1 MFQLSNYWALILLIL
16 IPYTFYL
23 SRKSLT
29 DLSSYR
35 RWSTFAIRS
44 FIILLFI
51 LSLAGFKLV
60 WRSDRICAIF
70 ALDVS
75 GSIPENEVQKALAF
89 INRAIDNLKEDD
101 EAGLIVFGKETDVE
115 IPPKV
120 KQQVTKIS
128 SEPSRQYT
136 NLSATIK
143 TAIDLFPQGAQ
154 KRLVLISDGN
164 ENIGNVLDEATMM
177 AKPNNIQVY
186 TVPLSTKATGSKE
199 VLVDSL
205 IGPGQ
210 VNLGRTYELK
220 AVIRSN
226 TDAKAIMRLLKD
238 GNYLDQKEI
247 DLKKGEKKV
256 VTFQQVMETEGTHLY
271 KVSVEPDVDT
281 IRENN
286 QAQAL
291 VTSAGRPKVLYVNSG
306 ESYLQQVLRNKGLD
320 VFTINDPSAI
330 PASLTELQDYEAII
344 FDNVPAYSLSPE
356 QMRMIETY
364 VHDVGGGFVMIGGEN
379 SFGSGGYHNTPIEKL
394 MPVKMIPEQK
404 KRSVSI
410 VLLIDKSGS
419 MTALSGRFSKIEL
432 AKESAM
438 SVVDMLT
445 DKDQMGVIAFDA
457 EADEIVKLEKIQ
469 SKKQITDRIA
479 RMRARGG
486 TNIYP
491 ALKIAYDRLKN
502 ADTQIKH
509 VILLSD
515 GRSLQMN
522 ESYNLVKMM
531 VQDSITLSTVV
542 ISDEADKKAM
552 QDVANIGSG
561 RYYETKD
568 AGNLPKLF
576 IKETFMAS
584 KLIMEGNFRPIV
596 SANSEIIKGINSL
609 PSLRGYIATSAKY
622 GASVILKSENSDPI
636 LATWQY
642 GLGRSMAFT
651 SDTRSKWAVE
661 WLQWNDFS
669 KFWSQA
675 VGWCLPVSSSEFEV
689 SASIVGGKGFLTV
702 DAVSSTGQFRDFLE
716 FQANVVRP
724 DMSSETLSL
733 KQSGTGRYE
742 TEFNAGVMGT
752 YLINVTEMSNGKPVS
767 SQNVGVTVS
776 YSPEYSDLESN
787 TKLLENLAEVTDG
800 KFNPD
805 ATDISEHRM
814 IASRRMQDVWKWLL
828 IASIPLFFLDVA
840 LRRITI
846 SKEQIKE
853 LKTRFR
859 MSSSIK
865 PVENTTLASL
875 KARKER
881 TFEINTIQNLNVQP
895 NLRSE
900 KRVNPEPVKAYT
912 SRLLEAKKRAGTN

>member
-35 RWSTFAIRS
+35 KWSTFITRS
-44 FIILLFI
+44 LIILLFI
-51 LSLAGFKLV
+51 LSIAGLKLV
-60 WRSDRICAIF
+60 WRSDKVCTIF

-75 GSIPENEVQKALAF
+75 SSIPESEIQKSLSF
-89 INRAIDNLKEDD
+89 INRSMDNMKEDD
-101 EAGLIVFGKETDVE
+101 EAGLIVFGRNTYVD
-115 IPPKV
+115 IPPKP
-120 KQQVTKIS
+120 KFQVTHIS

-136 NLSATIK
+136 NLKSAIT
-143 TAIDLFPQGAQ
+143 TAIDLFPQDVE
-154 KRLVLISDGN
+154 KRVVLISDGN
-164 ENIGNVLDEATMM
+164 ENIGKSLDEANMM
-177 AKPNNIQVY
+177 AKPNNVQIY
-186 TVPLSTKATGSKE
+186 TVPLMTNTESHKE
-199 VLVDSL
+199 VLIDSL

-210 VNLGRTYELK
+210 VNLGRVFELK
-220 AVIRSN
+220 AVLRSN
-226 TDAKAIMRLLKD
+226 TDTKATLKLMKD
-238 GNYLDQKEI
+238 GNYLEQKETV
-247 DLKKGEKKV
+247 LKKGEKKV
-256 VTFQQVMETEGTHLY
+256 IAFQQVMETEGTHLY

-286 QAQAL
+286 QAQAI
-291 VTSAGRPKVLYVNSG
+291 VESVGRPKVLYVNSG
-306 ESYLQQVLRNKGLD
+306 ESYLQQVLKNKGLE

-344 FDNVPAYSLSPE
+344 FDNVPSYDLSPD

-364 VHDVGGGFVMIGGEN
+364 VHDIGGGFVMIGGEN

-410 VLLIDKSGS
+410 ILLIDKSGS
-419 MTALSGRFSKIEL
+419 MTALSGRLSKIEL
-432 AKESAM
+432 AKEASM
-438 SVVDMLT
+438 SVVDTLT
-445 DKDQMGVIAFDA
+445 DKDQIGVIAFDA

-479 RMRARGG
+479 KMTARGG
-486 TNIYP
+486 TNMYP
-491 ALKIAYDRLKN
+491 ALKIAYDRLKI

-509 VILLSD
+509 IIILSD

-522 ESYNLVKMM
+522 ESYNLVKTMA
-531 VQDSITLSTVV
+531 QDSITVSTVV

-552 QDVANIGSG
+552 QDIANVGSG

-568 AGNLPKLF
+568 ASNLPKLF

-584 KLIMEGNFRPIV
+584 KLIMEGDFHPIV
-596 SANSEIIKGINSL
+596 SGNSEILNGISSL
-609 PSLRGYIATSAKY
+609 PSLRGYIATSAKN
-622 GASVILKSENSDPI
+622 GASIILKSENSDPI

-642 GLGRSMAFT
+642 GLGRSLAFT
-651 SDTRSKWAVE
+651 SDDKPKWAVE
-661 WLQWNDFS
+661 WLKWNDFN

-675 VGWCLPVSSSEFEV
+675 VGWCLPASSSEFEV
-689 SASIVGGKGFLTV
+689 SASIIGGKGLLTV
-702 DAVSSTGQFRDFLE
+702 DAVSKTGQFRDFLE

-724 DMSSETLSL
+724 DMTSETVSL
-733 KQSGTGRYE
+733 KQSGSGRYE
-742 TEFNAGVMGT
+742 TEFDAGEMGT
-752 YLINVTEMSNGKPVS
+752 YLINVAEISDGKPVS
-767 SQNVGVTVS
+767 TRNTGVAVS

-787 TKLLENLAEVTDG
+787 INLLQNLAEITDG

-805 ATDISEHRM
+805 PADIAKHR
-814 IASRRMQDVWKWLL
+814 IIVAKRLQDVWKWLL
-828 IASIPLFFLDVA
+828 IVSIPLFFFDIA

-853 LKTRFR
+853 LKAKFHV
-859 MSSSIK
+859 SNHENS
-865 PVENTTLASL
+865 VENTTLASL

-881 TFEINTIQNLNVQP
+881 MFEIHAVQSVNTKSES
-895 NLRSE
+895 RSE
-900 KRVNPEPVKAYT
+900 KRVSNEPVKAYT
-912 SRLLEAKKRAGTN
+912 SRLLEAKKRAGSQ